1 MSETLRVDYRTLSPY
16 VRYVHEVELP
26 AGSRLPKRHIY
37 DYEFIYVLKGSG
49 TIWIEERSYAIRSGD
64 LVHIRP
70 HLANE
75 MHIADEGPMLCFA
88 VHFDYV
94 FLGEGL
100 DFSPYSVYLGRK
112 AEGAESNGESW
123 LGNRPTVVLAEMEI
137 PEKMQPL
144 AAQQFYEVFREL
156 QHCFEESRT
165 DAPLRLKTLLL
176 QLIGHIHSELMS
188 KEGVRIGHSHADLVL
203 DAITYMEAHFTE
215 RISSGLLA
223 KRAALTPKYFGTIFR
238 QATGQSVAD
247 YLLRLRMEEAK
258 RLLRERKYTVQ
269 EIAEIIGIGDLYYFS
284 KLFKRVEGI
293 PPKRYADS
301 ILWLER
307 GKE

>member
-1 MSETLRVDYRTLSPY
+1 MSEILRVDYRMLSPY

-70 HLANE
+70 HLVNE
-75 MHIADEGPMLCFA
+75 MLIADEAPMLCFA

-100 DFSPYSVYLGRK
+100 EFSPYSVYLGRK
-112 AEGAESNGESW
+112 TEGAESTGESW

-156 QHCFEESRT
+156 RHCFEESRT

-176 QLIGHIHSELMS
+176 QLIGLIHSELMS

-247 YLLRLRMEEAK
+247 YLLRLRMEDAK
-258 RLLRERKYTVQ
+258 RLLRLRKYSVQ

-301 ILWLER
+301 ISWLER
-307 GKE
+307 GNE